1 MITYTTGNLLEA
13 PADAL
18 VNTVNTVGVMGKG
31 IALMF
36 KERFPQ
42 NMVAYAKACKL
53 GAVKTG
59 KMFITEPQEL
69 VGPRWIVNFP
79 TKQHW
84 KANSKI
90 EWIEEGLIELRH
102 FLIENNV
109 KSIAIP
115 PLGAGNGGLNWED
128 VKPKIEAA
136 LGDLNDV
143 NILIYEP
150 SVKYQNVTKPIGV
163 QKLTPARAM
172 ISELI
177 RRYWALGMDC
187 SLLEIQ
193 KLAWFLQRLIEKN
206 KLENGLKLNF
216 EAKNYGPYAHNLNH
230 LLNSLDG
237 SYLTSEKR
245 IPDCQPLDVIWL
257 KHEKE
262 QNIAIYLK
270 NEAKEYVPILDQASE
285 LIDGFESPFGL
296 ELLATVDWALHKM
309 ESEPTVENVKKH
321 ISEWPAGSRW
331 ANRKLNLFDDK
342 SIHFALE
349 RLQSSS
355 LKT

>member
-13 PADAL
+13 PAEAL

-42 NMVAYAKACKL
+42 NMDAYAKACKV

-69 VGPRWIVNFP
+69 VGPRWIINFP

-90 EWIEEGLIELRH
+90 EWIEDGLIELRN
-102 FLIENNV
+102 FLIKNNV

-128 VKPKIEAA
+128 VKPRIEAA
-136 LGDLNDV
+136 LGDLNEID
-143 NILIYEP
+143 ILIYEP
-150 SVKYQNVTKPIGV
+150 NIKYQNVTKSMGV
-163 QKLTPARAM
+163 KNLTPPRAM
-172 ISELI
+172 ISDLI
-177 RRYWALGMDC
+177 RRYWFLGMDC

-206 KLENGLKLNF
+206 GLQNSLKLNF

-245 IPDCQPLDVIWL
+245 IPDCKPLDVIWF
-257 KHEKE
+257 KQEKE
-262 QNIAIYLK
+262 EHISVYLK
-270 NEAKEYVPILDQASE
+270 TEAKEYLPILDQASE
-285 LIDGFESPFGL
+285 LIEGFESPFGL
-296 ELLATVDWALHKM
+296 ELLATVDWVLYKM
-309 ESEPTVENVKKH
+309 ESEPTIESIKKYLA
-321 ISEWPAGSRW
+321 EWPAGDKW
-331 ANRKLNLFDDK
+331 ATRKLNLFDDN
-342 SIHFALE
+342 SIRFALE
-349 RLQSSS
+349 RLQSSN
-355 LKT
+355 LRA